1 MLPVSATRALLQRR
15 LRRVVLA
22 AAAVVVASAVAAC
35 GGSGNSGAD
44 AAHVL
49 SQTFSANVAKIH
61 SGELSLTLH
70 ANLNGLKSVGGK
82 PVSIQLAGPFDEP
95 AGGTPSFAL
104 SATVTFDGQT
114 LPIGVTSTGKALY
127 LEFAGTYYALPASV
141 DSGLAK
147 AVPSGATGSSN
158 TLSSLGI
165 NPLTWLTNPKI
176 LGTTTVGGVSTDH
189 LTAQVDVAQLLSD
202 VAKLASHSSGLAGK
216 SVSKQLSAA
225 NLSQFASAIQSA
237 HVDIYSGA
245 SDHILR
251 EFRAAVSFAI
261 PPADKSAVDGLT
273 GGSLTVD
280 VTITDL
286 NAPETITPPASSE
299 PFSDLVGGGGLP
311 SL

>member
-1 MLPVSATRALLQRR
+1 M
-15 LRRVVLA
+15 LA
-22 AAAVVVASAVAAC
+22 AAAVVVVSAVAAC
-35 GGSGNSGAD
+35 GGSSNGGAD
-44 AAHVL
+44 AARVL

-82 PVSIQLAGPFDEP
+82 PVSIQLAGPFSEP
-95 AGGTPSFAL
+95 TGGPPSFAL

-141 DSGLAK
+141 AAGLAH
-147 AVPSGATGSSN
+147 AIPTGATGPTDTGATGATN
-158 TLSSLGI
+158 MLSSLGI

-176 LGTTTVGGVSTDH
+176 VGTATVGGVLTDH

-216 SVSKQLSAA
+216 SVTKQLSAA

-237 HVDIYSGA
+237 RVDIYSGA
-245 SDHILR
+245 NDHILR
-251 EFRAAVSFAI
+251 EFSAAVSFAI

-273 GGSLTVD
+273 GGSLTVG
-280 VTITDL
+280 VTITNL
-286 NAPETITPPASSE
+286 NTPETITPPASSQ